1 MPDALLG
8 PPGRRDAKR
17 CTRASSHGRASALL
31 PLKPICGT
39 PGGPLCCCGFSAL
52 GALTALADTYIS
64 AELKGNKQAQDIK
77 AGVGS
82 LGGLKKSL

>member
-1 MPDALLG
+1 MCEGVPRGLLVPLG
-8 PPGRRDAKR
+8 CLLRRFLSLSSCVERRKTPFPKR
-17 CTRASSHGRASALL
+17 CCEASALGEL
-31 PLKPICGT
+31 ITTL
-39 PGGPLCCCGFSAL
+39 
-52 GALTALADTYIS
+52 LTFYFA